1 MSQFILAAFDGA
13 ENTSRI
19 VIECVETYPNRKVLL
34 PNDKL
39 KSVEVLTAA
48 IKRYEPACVILMGQ
62 RPVVCNKIAVEKSAK
77 LCGEVRSTNMDVASI
92 TELIKGS
99 GYDAYIS
106 GSCGTSYCNHIYWHA
121 LGMGVNTVFLHV
133 PYKKNVSDINALV
146 KAVQAVTDG
155 LAGVP
160 ALL

>member
-13 ENTSRI
+13 QNTSRI
-19 VIECVETYPNRKVLL
+19 VMEGVDTAGGSKLLL
-34 PNDKL
+34 PNDKQ

-48 IKRYEPACVILMGQ
+48 IKQHQPACVIILGQ
-62 RPVVCNKIAVEKSAK
+62 KPVICNKIAVETTAK
-77 LCGEVRSTNMDVASI
+77 LCGEVRRTNMDATTI

-106 GSCGTSYCNHIYWHA
+106 DGCGTSYCNNIYYHA
-121 LGMGVNTVFLHV
+121 LGTGVNTVFLHV
-133 PYKKNVSDINALV
+133 PCKKNVSDMKALV
-146 KAVQAVTDG
+146 KAVQAVTEG